1 MRPSSAIFFFC
12 LLVLLPDLAFG
23 EPLLVAVGKEST
35 WVNLDTG
42 ERRIQG
48 RRVRRVEIDKIVV
61 REKCDRVIDDFGGLI
76 RLRHESK
83 GADWTVRVECMHR
96 VAPVVAQE
104 PRRPAGAVDRV
115 TLETSVDG
123 PADNS

>member
-104 PRRPAGAVDRV
+104 SRRPAGAGARAPR
-115 TLETSVDG
+115 ETSGDG
-123 PADNS
+123 PAATY